1 MYIVLR
7 WMTEKTKM
15 VSSFTVEEKVL
26 SLVSVNN
33 SYKQTNVC
41 TEIVRAKYDSIED
54 VELFLQL

>member
-1 MYIVLR
+1 
-7 WMTEKTKM
+7 M

-33 SYKQTNVC
+33 NYEQTNVSA
-41 TEIVRAKYDSIED
+41 EIVRAKYDSIED